1 MTENERLVL
10 AQESA
15 VVLHENINDLERL
28 LGQIRS
34 NLAVR
39 MAESYQNTET
49 LETLVGR
56 KRSEIRG
63 VLGVEAMRFGQV

>member
-15 VVLHENINDLERL
+15 LVLHEYIHDLETL
-28 LGQIRS
+28 LGRIGS

-63 VLGVEAMRFGQV
+63 VLGAEAMRFGQV

>member
-1 MTENERLVL
+1 MTESERLVL

-15 VVLHENINDLERL
+15 VVLHGHIHELETL
-28 LGQIRS
+28 LGRIRS

-39 MAESYQNTET
+39 MAESYQDTES